1 MLKIKELLKSFIE
14 TQNQINE
21 SLKGLREDLKPKL
34 DEIKIT
40 ADKLNTCSFIVD
52 RLDNCIE
59 SNVYTKDAT
68 IEAINKEYDY
78 RKEYERC
85 SKENDDLLKMVEKYC
100 RYEDKYEVLKIFD
113 EINKNYVVE
122 KVSDEEWMKQEK

>member
-34 DEIKIT
+34 DEIRIT
-40 ADKLNTCSFIVD
+40 ANKLNTCSFTVD

-59 SNVYTKDAT
+59 SNIYTKDAT

-85 SKENDDLLKMVEKYC
+85 SKENDDLLQMVEKYC

-113 EINKNYVVE
+113 EINKNYVVQ
-122 KVSDEEWMKQEK
+122 KVGDDNER

>member
-34 DEIKIT
+34 DEIRIT
-40 ADKLNTCSFIVD
+40 TDKLNTCSYIVD
-52 RLDNCIE
+52 RLENCYE
-59 SNVYTKDAT
+59 SNIYTKDAT

-85 SKENDDLLKMVEKYC
+85 SKENDDLLQMVEKYC
-100 RYEDKYEVLKIFD
+100 RYKDKYEVLKIFD

-122 KVSDEEWMKQEK
+122 KVVMENE

>member
-34 DEIKIT
+34 DEIRIT
-40 ADKLNTCSFIVD
+40 TDKLNTCILTVD

-59 SNVYTKDAT
+59 SNIYTKDAT

-85 SKENDDLLKMVEKYC
+85 SKENNDLLQMVEKYC
-100 RYEDKYEVLKIFD
+100 RYEDKYEVLNIFD
-113 EINKNYVVE
+113 EINKNYVVG
-122 KVSDEEWMKQEK
+122 KVGDDNE

>member
-122 KVSDEEWMKQEK
+122 KVSDEE

>member
-1 MLKIKELLKSFIE
+1 MLKIKELLNSFIE

-34 DEIKIT
+34 DEIRIT
-40 ADKLNTCSFIVD
+40 TDKLNTCILTVD

-59 SNVYTKDAT
+59 SNIYTKDAT

-85 SKENDDLLKMVEKYC
+85 SKENNDLLQMVEKYC
-100 RYEDKYEVLKIFD
+100 RYEDKYEVLNIFD
-113 EINKNYVVE
+113 EINKNYVVG
-122 KVSDEEWMKQEK
+122 KVGDDNE

>member
-1 MLKIKELLKSFIE
+1 MLKIKELLKNFIE

-34 DEIKIT
+34 DEIRIT
-40 ADKLNTCSFIVD
+40 SDKLNSCSITVD
-52 RLDNCIE
+52 RLDNYIV
-59 SNVYTKDAT
+59 SNIYNKDET
-68 IEAINKEYDY
+68 VETINKEYDY

-85 SKENDDLLKMVEKYC
+85 LKENNDLLQMVEKYC
-100 RYEDKYEVLKIFD
+100 RYEDKYEVIKIFD

-122 KVSDEEWMKQEK
+122 KVGE

>member
-34 DEIKIT
+34 DEIRIT

-59 SNVYTKDAT
+59 SNIYTKDAT

-85 SKENDDLLKMVEKYC
+85 SKENDDLLQMVEKYC

-122 KVSDEEWMKQEK
+122 KVGDDNE

>member
-1 MLKIKELLKSFIE
+1 MLNIKELLKSFIE

-34 DEIKIT
+34 DEIRIT
-40 ADKLNTCSFIVD
+40 ADKLNTYSFKVD
-52 RLDNCIE
+52 RLDNCFE
-59 SNVYTKDAT
+59 SNIYTKDAT
-68 IEAINKEYDY
+68 IEVINKEYDY

-85 SKENDDLLKMVEKYC
+85 SKENNDLLQMVEKYC

-122 KVSDEEWMKQEK
+122 KVGNDND

>member
-1 MLKIKELLKSFIE
+1 MLKIKELLKSLTE

-34 DEIKIT
+34 DEIRIT
-40 ADKLNTCSFIVD
+40 TDRLNTCSFTVD

-59 SNVYTKDAT
+59 NNIYTKDAT

-85 SKENDDLLKMVEKYC
+85 SKENNDLLQMVEKYC
-100 RYEDKYEVLKIFD
+100 KYENKYEVIKIFD
-113 EINKNYVVE
+113 EINENYEVE
-122 KVSDEEWMKQEK
+122 KVGE